1 MEARY
6 PALVPY
12 ACPPRHRYARP
23 VVIAPRTEV
32 EIPLLTRNDMPEVL
46 RITHSNGGERP
57 DTETYRSY
65 AGQLYKKN
73 SRYSLGELLL
83 SLDDPLR
90 FEGVFTPLMAD
101 IAEHL
106 KTVSRTFKP
115 WPDGILG
122 HLQGRRRA
130 PEAATRAIEQTH
142 LVAPHRNEE
151 FDVHLDFWREKFL
164 KQVAL
169 YVVMDGDLWVTCPEP
184 VIHVTLGSSVRMG
197 INERVLGDDFLWDLS
212 NYFFTISDR
221 DAAQEYARQL
231 PGSRG
236 SLSIDEHMEVEIIAG
251 DLLSKDIPIHEIRR
265 TGNNL
270 LRALNR
276 FMGSV
281 RQGDSLDVARDKI
294 VEQLRRQP
302 FDADG
307 LASAIEE
314 ALELCQTPHREH
326 RAIPFSHYETSIY
339 KRHLERWD
347 NRPIEVLN
355 GGRAPSLPSSP

>member
-115 WPDGILG
+115 WPRAYLG
-122 HLQGRRRA
+122 TSKG
-130 PEAATRAIEQTH
+130 
-142 LVAPHRNEE
+142 V
-151 FDVHLDFWREKFL
+151 D
-164 KQVAL
+164 AL
-169 YVVMDGDLWVTCPEP
+169 
-184 VIHVTLGSSVRMG
+184 R
-197 INERVLGDDFLWDLS
+197 
-212 NYFFTISDR
+212 
-221 DAAQEYARQL
+221 RQL
-231 PGSRG
+231 PAPS
-236 SLSIDEHMEVEIIAG
+236 
-251 DLLSKDIPIHEIRR
+251 SKLTSSPRIGTR
-265 TGNNL
+265 N
-270 LRALNR
+270 
-276 FMGSV
+276 S
-281 RQGDSLDVARDKI
+281 
-294 VEQLRRQP
+294 
-302 FDADG
+302 
-307 LASAIEE
+307 
-314 ALELCQTPHREH
+314 
-326 RAIPFSHYETSIY
+326 TSISTSGV
-339 KRHLERWD
+339 R
-347 NRPIEVLN
+347 
-355 GGRAPSLPSSP
+355 SS